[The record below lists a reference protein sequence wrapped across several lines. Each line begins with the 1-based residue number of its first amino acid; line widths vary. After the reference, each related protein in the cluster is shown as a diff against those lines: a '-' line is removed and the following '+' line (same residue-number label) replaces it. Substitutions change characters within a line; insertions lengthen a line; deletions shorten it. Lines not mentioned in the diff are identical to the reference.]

1 MSSFLYLA
9 LGVLSSIFI
18 VFVGWLWAP
27 EALDSGLAITY
38 VKYYGALLV
47 FAMTP
52 LWLSLSLGRDDSRSL
67 ERSSFLRA
75 NLSFV
80 LLGNIFVVGFEFFKW
95 VWSPALTAF
104 LDVQL
109 QYSFEIFVVLVLLQ
123 HIGILVIWLAGA
135 QAESINNEFIN
146 AGAVGIG
153 RKENLSEFVE
163 TTASVLL
170 QKTNNDPLVKKQIN
184 NLLED
189 IRMLPRFTNQV
200 GFSKAL
206 KLINGWSETQL
217 KNFSSFA
224 PNLADSQATL
234 DVFVNETKLVCK
246 SISKIQN

>member
-1 MSSFLYLA
+1 MYLA
-9 LGVLSSIFI
+9 LGILSSLFI

-27 EALDSGLAITY
+27 DGLNSGFAMPNI
-38 VKYYGALLV
+38 KYYGALLA

-52 LWLSLSLGRDDSRSL
+52 IWLSLSLGRDDSRSL

-75 NLSFV
+75 NLSFI
-80 LLGNIFVVGFEFFKW
+80 LFGNIFFVGFEFFKW
-95 VWSPALTAF
+95 VWSPAVYAS
-104 LDVQL
+104 LDVQQ

-123 HIGILVIWLAGA
+123 HIGIFVIWLAGA
-135 QAESINNEFIN
+135 QADSINNEFIT

-153 RKENLSEFVE
+153 RKENLSECVE

-170 QKTNNDPLVKKQIN
+170 QKTNNDPLVKKQID

-189 IRMLPRFTNQV
+189 IRMLPRFTNQP
-200 GFSKAL
+200 GFSKAF

-217 KNFSSFA
+217 QNFSSFA
-224 PNLADSQATL
+224 PNLTDSQATV
-234 DVFVNETKLVCK
+234 DTFVNETKLVCK